1 MSFRDSNPYL
11 SEYPDYLAKRPNK
24 TKDTETNPK
33 KLFTRLDEIREQQ
46 EVIDMK
52 IKKQEIADLKKD
64 ILYLANQIQYT
75 ANETSKEL
83 DTQGKTILKIDP
95 KLDKISQN
103 LDRSDN
109 IVGIIKNKLN
119 KFAFWKTNRHAKK
132 SSITK
137 ITLNHNKKTEDS
149 VQTQKTTYNDNS
161 DDEFCDTLISQLNEI
176 KKTNIQIG
184 EELDAH
190 NDALEHMSDKV
201 DNNNKHIEDLN
212 RDIFRILR

>member
-1 MSFRDSNPYL
+1 MSFRDNNPYL
-11 SEYPDYLAKRPNK
+11 SEYPDYLVNRPKK
-24 TKDTETNPK
+24 TDDTNPK

-46 EVIDMK
+46 DIIDMK
-52 IKKQEIADLKKD
+52 LKKQEIADLKKD

-95 KLDKISQN
+95 KLDQISEN

-119 KFAFWKTNRHAKK
+119 KFAFWKTNRHSRRPAT
-132 SSITK
+132 TK
-137 ITLNHNKKTEDS
+137 ITLNDDKKDKKLGEIIQEKQSDT
-149 VQTQKTTYNDNS
+149 S
-161 DDEFCDTLISQLNEI
+161 DDEFCDALITQLNQI
-176 KKTNIQIG
+176 KNTNLHIG

-190 NDALEHMSDKV
+190 NDALRHMSDKV

-212 RDIFRILR
+212 RDIFRLLR